1 MIKRADGL
9 AELQKPVRLSTV
21 SGTYRSDPADNG
33 EKERQETG
41 RTDKKDNI
49 RKSVYIY
56 IATLF
61 IVVLMFTLLSYFV
74 QLRNNTEISSLTQR
88 NATSQLDVE
97 NLQSENLRLQEENSA
112 DKKQLAALQA
122 QVAELNKQLADLQQ
136 KSQDALQNIE
146 TQDKKTYDALQ
157 GKYNALQEQYDALV
171 KLNSAR

>member
-9 AELQKPVRLSTV
+9 AELQKPVRLSTAP
-21 SGTYRSDPADNG
+21 GTFGSVAADGG

-49 RKSVYIY
+49 RRSVYIY

-74 QLRNNTEISSLTQR
+74 QQRYNTGISSLTQR
-88 NATSQLDVE
+88 NATSQLNIE
-97 NLQSENLRLQEENSA
+97 RLQDENLRLREDNGN
-112 DKKQLAALQA
+112 DKKQLTELQE
-122 QVAELNKQLADLQQ
+122 QVAALNKQLADLQQ
-136 KSQDALQNIE
+136 KSKDALQNLE

-157 GKYNALQEQYDALV
+157 GKYNTLQEQYDALV
-171 KLNSAR
+171 KLNGAR